1 MKNIVLALLAV
12 VLLAACDDNL
22 KVISRDF
29 SVSLKSVEGNT
40 AVAGKAVKCI
50 FTVSGLDD
58 ENDDQL
64 FTTFSVQDGSGIV
77 MVENN
82 EYEPG
87 EAFEYDYRKEG
98 GRMAFDFIPQTDGTQ
113 ILTVSLT
120 SDVVL
125 RSDNITL
132 KVKPQTTE

>member
-77 MVENN
+77 MVDNN

-98 GRMAFDFIPQTDGTQ
+98 GRMAFDFIPQADGTQ

-125 RSDNITL
+125 RSDDITL

>member
-29 SVSLKSVEGNT
+29 SVSLKSIEGNT

-98 GRMAFDFIPQTDGTQ
+98 GRMTFDFIPQAAGTQ
-113 ILTVSLT
+113 ILTLSLA

-125 RSDNITL
+125 RSDDITL